1 MSSPESTLAGVT
13 PSRLRGLLASLR
25 GHAHLSVFSG
35 SIIMLFG
42 SGFVSLASFGYNIA
56 VARMLGP
63 ADFSHAA
70 TAVTLLMLASCI
82 NLSFQIV
89 AAKFI
94 ARNEAPG
101 ARATVYHSLMRRAW
115 IVGASLSLGLCL
127 LSVPISN
134 YLRMPSPH
142 FIIVLALSML
152 FYVPLGV
159 KRGGFQ
165 GTTQFLRLSMSLALE
180 AVVKFIAAIIL
191 IQLGFGVLGA
201 VAAISISVVL
211 AYLIP
216 GGDEQFRSHP
226 GPAIPASFREGMQA
240 MIFFV
245 GQVIINNI
253 DILMVKHF
261 FRSDEA
267 GLYAAVALVGRLL
280 YFATWMV
287 TSAMFPI
294 SAGAKAETD
303 SRRILIVPIIFVVG
317 LSSLFVLLLWA
328 FPHFVLNTVFGPS
341 FHTVTPDAPALLT
354 MNAIAMG
361 VYALAVVLIAYE
373 MSRKVANTGWFQLL
387 VSGFVMVG
395 IVFYHQS
402 LMSVIIVQ
410 QVLRLLLL
418 IAVVFPFLRK
428 SATVTGEA
436 V

>member
-1 MSSPESTLAGVT
+1 
-13 PSRLRGLLASLR
+13 
-25 GHAHLSVFSG
+25 
-35 SIIMLFG
+35 
-42 SGFVSLASFGYNIA
+42 
-56 VARMLGP
+56 
-63 ADFSHAA
+63 
-70 TAVTLLMLASCI
+70 
-82 NLSFQIV
+82 
-89 AAKFI
+89 
-94 ARNEAPG
+94 
-101 ARATVYHSLMRRAW
+101 
-115 IVGASLSLGLCL
+115 
-127 LSVPISN
+127 
-134 YLRMPSPH
+134 MPSAT
-142 FIIVLALSML
+142 FIIILALSML

-191 IQLGFGVLGA
+191 VKLGFGVLGA
-201 VAAISISVVL
+201 VSAISISVVL
-211 AYLIP
+211 AYLVP

-226 GPAIPASFREGMQA
+226 EAAIPASFREGMQA

-267 GLYAAVALVGRLL
+267 GLYAAIALVGRLL

-303 SRRILIVPIIFVVG
+303 SRRVLLVPIAFVIGLSTVFVV
-317 LSSLFVLLLWA
+317 FLWA
-328 FPHFVLNTVFGPS
+328 FPNFVLTTVFGSS
-341 FHTVTPDAPALLT
+341 FRSISADAPALLT

-387 VSGFVMVG
+387 VSGLIVLG

-418 IAVVFPFLRK
+418 VAVAFPFLRR
-428 SATVTGEA
+428 SSTVHEVA
-436 V
+436 A